1 MTILLQPM
9 EPWPWSR
16 LPWPVPVVAYIRPAR
31 DSLAKSQRS
40 QDALALWHEGKTYVL
55 VVCDGV
61 SQSFFG
67 DFAAWV
73 LAEALLHYL
82 RDLPAHR
89 LPEAEALL
97 AWGQALARDV
107 QERYAALRLPEGL
120 PEMVR
125 QVLEEKRRLGS
136 ETMFAGLR
144 VDLPGPELPQGR
156 LLLIHGGNIRSRIWG
171 SQGRVH
177 QASMNEAVRWSTT
190 RGFTGSPYLWH
201 AALQDET
208 GAWLWQGAVL
218 YTDGLASLDEVT
230 LPWPLEQAQALAE
243 QDWRSPWSDDQG
255 YVEIRWA
262 QPQWAKVLTWPDEDP
277 PVPRSPRVLEDGV
290 LTWEREG
297 RGSYTQ
303 VHWQAEDREAL
314 WSTPETRIPVPTWAS
329 KARIRH
335 VNALG
340 RPSPWSAWTHLI
352 PPRAGAQAWREAV
365 LLALVALLLLAYFAA
380 LLWKA
385 YAFAA

>member
-1 MTILLQPM
+1 MTILLEPM

-16 LPWPVPVVAYIRPAR
+16 LPWPVPVVTYIRPAR
-31 DSLAKSQRS
+31 DSLAKGQRS
-40 QDALALWHEGKTYVL
+40 QDALALWHAGKTYVL

-82 RDLPAHR
+82 RTLPPNR
-89 LPEAEALL
+89 LPEAEALM
-97 AWGQALARDV
+97 AWGQDLAREV
-107 QERYAALRLPEGL
+107 QERYAGLRLPEGL
-120 PEMVR
+120 PEMIR

-144 VDLPGPELPQGR
+144 VDLPGPDIPQGR
-156 LLLIHGGNIRSRIWG
+156 LLLIHGGNIRSRLWG
-171 SQGRVH
+171 PQGRVH
-177 QASMNEAVRWSTT
+177 QAPMDEAVRWSTT
-190 RGFTGSPYLWH
+190 RGFTGLPYLWH

-218 YTDGLASLDEVT
+218 YTDGLASLDEAA
-230 LPWPLEQAQALAE
+230 LPWSLEQVEALAD

-255 YVEIRWA
+255 LVEIRWT
-262 QPQWAKVLTWPDEDP
+262 QPQWATSLTWPDDAP
-277 PVPRSPRVLEDGV
+277 PTPQPPRVSEDGV

-303 VHWQAEDREAL
+303 VHWQAESQEAL
-314 WSTPETRIPVPTWAS
+314 WSTPETYTSVPAWAS

-340 RPSPWSAWTHLI
+340 RPSSWSVWLPLAS
-352 PPRAGAQAWREAV
+352 PRAGAQAWREN
-365 LLALVALLLLAYFAA
+365 LLPALVALLLLAYLAA

-385 YAFAA
+385 YALAG